1 MLNQVQHDVYIV
13 CYPELVSG
21 SQRLT
26 IQFLMKSYFVYIM
39 TNKSKT
45 LYIGVTNNLQRRV
58 YEHKNKLIDGFT
70 KKYNIT
76 KLVYFEE
83 TNDVNQAI
91 RREKQLKN
99 WKRYL
104 EMPNPVRLDIIGNC
118 HTELV
123 SEYEFITFNEDAEP
137 SSA

>member
-1 MLNQVQHDVYIV
+1 
-13 CYPELVSG
+13 
-21 SQRLT
+21 
-26 IQFLMKSYFVYIM
+26 M

-99 WKRYL
+99 WKRDWKINL
-104 EMPNPVRLDIIGNC
+104 IESINKDWRDLTEDI
-118 HTELV
+118 
-123 SEYEFITFNEDAEP
+123 
-137 SSA
+137 